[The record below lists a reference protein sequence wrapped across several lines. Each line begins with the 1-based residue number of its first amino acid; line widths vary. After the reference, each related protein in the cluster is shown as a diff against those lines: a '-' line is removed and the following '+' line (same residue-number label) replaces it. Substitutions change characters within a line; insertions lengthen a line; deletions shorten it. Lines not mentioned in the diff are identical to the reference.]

1 MKGTETISV
10 EQFRQMNAGTKQPK
24 KSKYNAVKVD
34 FNGIKFD
41 TKRDQERYC
50 DFKMMENAKQIT
62 GLQHQVPFIL
72 EGSTYIADFVYF
84 DYETKAFVVEDTK
97 GFRTQ
102 VYKMKKKAMFER
114 YGIKIKES

>member
-1 MKGTETISV
+1 MKGTEVISI
-10 EQFRQMNAGTKQPK
+10 EEFRKMQAGSKPAK

-34 FNGIKFD
+34 FDGIRFD
-41 TKRDQERYC
+41 SKREQERYI
-50 DFKMMENAKQIT
+50 DLQFMQNAKQIT

-84 DYETKAFVVEDTK
+84 DYHTKAFIVEDCK
-97 GFRTQ
+97 GFKTQ

-114 YGIKIKES
+114 YGIKIKET

>member
-1 MKGTETISV
+1 MNENRMSV
-10 EQFRQMNAGTKQPK
+10 EDYRQMISGKPSKK
-24 KSKYNAVKVD
+24 KSKYNNVKVD

-41 TKRDQERYC
+41 SKREQERYC
-50 DFKMMENAKQIT
+50 DLKMMENAKEIT
-62 GLQHQVPFIL
+62 AFQHQVPFTL

-84 DYETKAFVVEDTK
+84 DYQTKTFIVEDTK